1 MMIRQV
7 GSECVWCDERDFS
20 KSAIIP
26 FMISMFVIMGILAT
40 GIIYESINSIA
51 AGIVAILV
59 VILCMWFILD
69 SLRVRYDVWI
79 VGEQRMVLKTGN
91 PNAADDINKAADE
104 LEKILRSRR
113 EFQQE
118 LEQKRKVN

>member
-1 MMIRQV
+1 
-7 GSECVWCDERDFS
+7 
-20 KSAIIP
+20 
-26 FMISMFVIMGILAT
+26 
-40 GIIYESINSIA
+40 
-51 AGIVAILV
+51 
-59 VILCMWFILD
+59 MWFILD

-91 PNAADDINKAADE
+91 PNAADDVNKAADE